1 VIAIAATI
9 AVALAAGIGAERH
22 FGERAQ
28 DASRAVLSALLFTL
42 VPFIV
47 FFNIARLHVTVDV
60 GGGLALA
67 YVTLFA
73 VGVAAWVIGARV
85 MRLARASTGA
95 LIASAMQVNTGY
107 LGLPLVAVLLGRHQI
122 GTAAAYDTLVSAPIL
137 FGPVFAIGAA
147 FGTAAGEGPRERA
160 RAFIT
165 RNPPLL
171 AMIAALLAPDALAPD
186 ALVHVSRLLVFAL
199 APLGFFAV
207 GVNLAAEAD
216 EGAFAL
222 PPPLTRPVA
231 AVLGLRLALAPAL
244 LLALATPLIDLP
256 GPYLLQAAMPTGINS
271 LVVAHAYGL
280 DLKIVAGA
288 IAWTTAIVV
297 AVGLVASLVA

>member
-9 AVALAAGIGAERH
+9 AAALAAGIGAERRY
-22 FGERAQ
+22 GERAQ
-28 DASRAVLSALLFTL
+28 RASRTVLSAMLFTL

-73 VGVAAWVIGARV
+73 VGAVAWAVASRV
-85 MRLARASTGA
+85 LRLARASTGA
-95 LIASAMQVNTGY
+95 VIVSAMQVNTGY
-107 LGLPLVAVLLGRHQI
+107 LGLPLVAVLLGRHRI
-122 GTAAAYDTLVSAPIL
+122 GTAAAYDTIVSAPIL
-137 FGPVFAIGAA
+137 FGPIFAIGAA
-147 FGTAAGEGPRERA
+147 FGSSAGEGSRERA
-160 RAFIT
+160 RAFLT

-171 AMIAALLAPDALAPD
+171 AMIAALLVPDALAPD
-186 ALVHVSRLLVFAL
+186 SLVHLSRLLVFAL

-207 GVNLAAEAD
+207 GVNLAAEAED
-216 EGAFAL
+216 GAVAL
-222 PPPLTRPVA
+222 PPPLDRPVV
-231 AVLGLRLALAPAL
+231 AVLGLRLLLAPAL

-297 AVGLVASLVA
+297 AVGLVVSLA